1 MGLIL
6 RLAMQ
11 SLKSRVL
18 TTWLTITSIALSV
31 TLLVGIEH
39 LRAGVRESFA
49 GTISGT
55 DLIVGARG
63 GSLQVLLSTVFGIGT
78 PAGSVSMKT
87 FERWKAHPAVK
98 WAVPYT
104 LGDSH
109 RGFRVVGT
117 TTDFFERYRFR
128 KTGTVVFVQGR
139 APTGDDEVAIGSDVE
154 EKLQYALNA
163 PVVVTHGMQD
173 IGTSNHETHPFHVV
187 GILARTFTPID
198 RSVYMTLGGVEG
210 MHEVEQG
217 RMPAASASP
226 ATAAAKEPNGPTG
239 ADKPNG
245 QTGPLQP
252 NSRTKELQSNGRTK
266 ELQPNSR
273 TKELQPNSRTKE
285 LQSNSRKTATAAET
299 PSAAQQ
305 AANAGAPPVMPGAS
319 PPPNVA
325 TAASAQQSAANA
337 SAPPVMPGA
346 SLPPNVAAAAGARQA
361 ANSKAPPVM
370 PGASPSPN
378 VAAVVSSQQ
387 AANAKAPPLM
397 PGASPPPNVAAA
409 ASAQQAA
416 NSSAPLVM
424 PGASAPQVMP
434 GATPPVMPGAAQPV
448 TKSIKQP
455 QATTVMPVG
464 PPAHGEAGHDHGDD
478 QITAFFVGT
487 KNRFEALMLQREM
500 NTDFTEPLT
509 AVIPGV
515 ALAELFNSIGSAE
528 VGLRVVALFAVAIGL
543 TGMLVA
549 LYSSLDARRREMAIL
564 RSVGAGPGTI
574 VSLLV
579 IESGLLAFLGCA
591 IGVGFVYLGLV
602 LGQGPIEQRFGLHLS
617 IGAMKAA
624 EYNYLAIILGAG
636 VLVGFVPA
644 WKAYRTSLSDGLSPR
659 T

>member
-6 RLAMQ
+6 RLAFK
-11 SLKSRVL
+11 SLRSRVL

-63 GSLQVLLSTVFGIGT
+63 GSLQVLLSTVFGIGS

-128 KTGTVVFVQGR
+128 KTGRVTFVQGR
-139 APTGDDEVAIGSDVE
+139 APTAGDEVAIGADVE
-154 EKLQYALNA
+154 EKLKYALNA
-163 PVVVTHGMQD
+163 PVVVTHGLMD
-173 IGTSNHETHPFHVV
+173 IGTSNHESHPFHVV

-198 RSVYMTLGGVEG
+198 RSVYMTLEGVED

-217 RMPAASASP
+217 RITPTAQAPTSTLPAATTSKAAPAKKVKTPAVMPGASVP
-226 ATAAAKEPNGPTG
+226 AMPGATVPN
-239 ADKPNG
+239 
-245 QTGPLQP
+245 
-252 NSRTKELQSNGRTK
+252 
-266 ELQPNSR
+266 
-273 TKELQPNSRTKE
+273 
-285 LQSNSRKTATAAET
+285 
-299 PSAAQQ
+299 SAAQKS
-305 AANAGAPPVMPGAS
+305 ANASAPPVMPGSEPPAAVKSAATAQQQSANASAPPVMPGAT
-319 PPPNVA
+319 PPPAV
-325 TAASAQQSAANA
+325 TAAAAAQQQAANA

-346 SLPPNVAAAAGARQA
+346 SPPPAVAAAATNA
-361 ANSKAPPVM
+361 
-370 PGASPSPN
+370 
-378 VAAVVSSQQ
+378 QQ
-387 AANAKAPPLM
+387 KSANAA
-397 PGASPPPNVAAA
+397 
-409 ASAQQAA
+409 
-416 NSSAPLVM
+416 APLVM
-424 PGASAPQVMP
+424 PGATPPKAVADPPKAAVVAPQP
-434 GATPPVMPGAAQPV
+434 NAPA
-448 TKSIKQP
+448 
-455 QATTVMPVG
+455 
-464 PPAHGEAGHDHGDD
+464 AHGELGHSHGDD
-478 QITAFFVGT
+478 QITAFFLGT

-574 VSLLV
+574 IALLV
-579 IESGLLAFLGCA
+579 IESGLLAFLGCV
-591 IGVGFVYLGLV
+591 IGVGLVYLGLV

-636 VLVGFVPA
+636 ILVGFVPA
-644 WKAYRTSLSDGLSPR
+644 WKAYRTSLADGLSPR
-659 T
+659 S